1 MPVSGCVHE
10 CIHTLCMCA
19 CLCTPG
25 CACVC
30 MCIDMHVDV
39 MCVLMSAE
47 VCNGHMC
54 IFSVRA
60 CMVCTPVCGYACP
73 YMRVCVCVCVCVL
86 SVLLGVSW
94 LGQQLFGAV
103 GEKGCGGSRSSATE
117 KKVDNQRIL
126 FGFLRAGRKSA
137 PYCRLCLPNIKQR
150 PRGPVL

>member
-1 MPVSGCVHE
+1 MGTCVSSVCVPVWCALLCV
-10 CIHTLCMCA
+10 
-19 CLCTPG
+19 G
-25 CACVC
+25 
-30 MCIDMHVDV
+30 MHVHT
-39 MCVLMSAE
+39 C
-47 VCNGHMC
+47 
-54 IFSVRA
+54 
-60 CMVCTPVCGYACP
+60 
-73 YMRVCVCVCVCVL
+73 VCVCVCVCVL

-137 PYCRLCLPNIKQR
+137 PYCRLYLPNIKQR

>member
-1 MPVSGCVHE
+1 MNVGMPVSGCVHE

-73 YMRVCVCVCVCVL
+73 YMRVCVCV
-86 SVLLGVSW
+86 
-94 LGQQLFGAV
+94 
-103 GEKGCGGSRSSATE
+103 SA
-117 KKVDNQRIL
+117 
-126 FGFLRAGRKSA
+126 F
-137 PYCRLCLPNIKQR
+137 
-150 PRGPVL
+150 